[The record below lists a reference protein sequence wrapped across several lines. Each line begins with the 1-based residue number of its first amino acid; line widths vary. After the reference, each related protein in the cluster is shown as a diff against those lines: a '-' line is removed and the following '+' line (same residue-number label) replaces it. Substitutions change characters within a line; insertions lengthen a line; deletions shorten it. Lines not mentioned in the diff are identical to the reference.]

1 MKIGILADIH
11 ERIDPLRSALK
22 TFRDNR
28 VEQVVLLGD
37 VFETG
42 QRIHNTIELL
52 RDVNIAGGVW
62 GNHDLGLSNPDSR
75 VIARYDAS
83 IIEFFGSLK
92 PHFELE
98 DVLFSHGIPTWNPMD
113 PAIYYLGERP
123 WEPGSLSPVF
133 ASFPHRIFL
142 TGHYHRWYVATPDR
156 SIEWD
161 GKRPIVFDPSE
172 RYFVVVNA
180 VFKGWCAIYDTET
193 RELTPCFVG

>member
-52 RDVNIAGGVW
+52 RDVNVVGVW
-62 GNHDLGLSNPDSR
+62 GNHDLGLSNPDPR
-75 VIARYDAS
+75 VTARYDTA

-92 PHFELE
+92 PHLELE
-98 DVLFSHGIPTWNPMD
+98 DVLFSHGIPTWDPMD
-113 PAIYYLGERP
+113 PAIYYLGDSP
-123 WEPGSLSPVF
+123 WEPGSLLPVF
-133 ASFPHRIFL
+133 ATFSHRLFL
-142 TGHYHRWYVATPDR
+142 TGHYHRWYAATPER

-161 GKRPIVFDPSE
+161 GTRPMVLDPAE

-180 VFKGWCAIYDTET
+180 VLYGWCAILDTET
-193 RELTPCFVG
+193 GEFTPFFVG